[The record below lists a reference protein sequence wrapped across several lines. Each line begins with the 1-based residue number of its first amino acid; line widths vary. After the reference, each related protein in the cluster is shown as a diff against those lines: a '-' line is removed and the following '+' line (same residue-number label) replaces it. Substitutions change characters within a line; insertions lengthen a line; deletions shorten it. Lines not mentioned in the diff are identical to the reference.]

1 MKHLIPAE
9 TNRRILA
16 FRKGTRAEE
25 IAYKCGVS
33 HTYVYKLRKAH
44 GLTEKKVRFS
54 RATIKKI
61 ISMRDDGVRIVDI
74 LEECKMS
81 RPTLYAILRREGYPI
96 TQYKP
101 RGPQTPTPPKLA
113 PWVVAELEKL
123 KQK

>member
-9 TNRRILA
+9 TNRRILR

-61 ISMRDDGVRIVDI
+61 VAMRNDGVRIVDI
-74 LEECKMS
+74 IAEFKMS
-81 RPTLYAILRREGYPI
+81 IPTLYAIFRCEGYPI
-96 TQYKP
+96 RYHKP